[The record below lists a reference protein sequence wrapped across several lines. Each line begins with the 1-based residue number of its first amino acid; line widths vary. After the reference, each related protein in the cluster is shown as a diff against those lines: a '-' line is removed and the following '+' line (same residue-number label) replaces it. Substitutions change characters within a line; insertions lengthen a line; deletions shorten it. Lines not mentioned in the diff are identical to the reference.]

1 VRVPACAFS
10 LHLIWH
16 SHWHNLVVV
25 IWLLSQEYPAYYNDF
40 SPCEYQCFIYYGFSR
55 RSTSLMTSR
64 CTSSSLCF
72 DYASLVRVP
81 AFDLP
86 LCEFQSFDITSRL
99 ASSGPLIWPLALQV
113 PVFQS
118 DLSLCEFQSF
128 NMTSRYASSGLLL
141 YLSRRSIQSDSA
153 RRLYYWYCPLSQEY
167 SPAGVS
173 PKTLLSGLFRRS
185 YASDPAVWRS
195 SWRRN
200 LALLIIL
207 ASRQANQPRRSV
219 DFLITYIPL
228 VLALVNL

>member
-1 VRVPACAFS
+1 
-10 LHLIWH
+10 
-16 SHWHNLVVV
+16 
-25 IWLLSQEYPAYYNDF
+25 
-40 SPCEYQCFIYYGFSR
+40 
-55 RSTSLMTSR
+55 MTSR
-64 CTSSSLCF
+64 CTSSSLSF

-118 DLSLCEFQSF
+118 DLLLCEFQSFNMTLPVCQSDLSLCEFQSF

-153 RRLYYWYCPLSQEY
+153 RRLYHWYCPLSQEY

-173 PKTLLSGLFRRS
+173 PKTLLSGLSRRS

-195 SWRRN
+195 SWRRI

-207 ASRQANQPRRSV
+207 ASRRAIQPRRSV
-219 DFLITYIPL
+219 DFLSNHLHSSRLCSGQPL
-228 VLALVNL
+228 EFYWVW